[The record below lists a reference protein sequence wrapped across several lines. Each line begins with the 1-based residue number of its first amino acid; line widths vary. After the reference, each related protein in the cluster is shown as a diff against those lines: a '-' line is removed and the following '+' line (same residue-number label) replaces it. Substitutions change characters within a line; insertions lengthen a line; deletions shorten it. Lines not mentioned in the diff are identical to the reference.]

1 MKFILTILLIAL
13 HFPLSAQ
20 YTRYIV
26 AFTDKNGTSHQ
37 LDNPSTY
44 LSAKS
49 IARRLK
55 YKISYDSTDLPVS
68 KIYLDS
74 IIKTGKVTII
84 NTSKWLNQ
92 VLIQTTDEVAL
103 AKINTFSF
111 VRKRKAVGYR
121 PNNIKSQDYI
131 EEITENNALNVNM
144 SSHSSALNYGNSG
157 KQIGLHSGEFLHNI
171 GFKGKGISIAI
182 LDGGFFNYQS
192 IKAFDSV
199 RLSGNIKSTWDFIEN
214 NEMVNEDDPHG
225 MYCFSILAGNLSGLH
240 IGSAPES
247 AYYLYR
253 TEDVKTEFPVEEQ
266 YWAVAAERADSL
278 GIDMISSSLGYT
290 TFDDPSMNYNYGDM
304 NGKNTSITKAA
315 ELAFKKGMIV
325 MNSAGNSGTNSWKF
339 IGAPAD
345 GEHVLAVGAV
355 NATGQVAPFSSFGP
369 SFDQRTKPDIASVG
383 WGTSLISS
391 NGSAATGNGT
401 SFSNPNIA
409 GLIACLWQA
418 FPEMSNIDIIT
429 AVKKSGSQYLN
440 PDTRIGFGIP
450 DMKKAFTLLE
460 IQRISKNN
468 PGLFNQSTLKAF
480 PNPFLNKIKLIYK
493 APVSG
498 TLDLRMLDITG
509 KVIRKETKQI
519 LKNEVYLF
527 EWNNLEILQG
537 GAYFITYSDA
547 SGKNTIRL
555 VK

>member
-1 MKFILTILLIAL
+1 MKLILTLLLVAI
-13 HFPLSAQ
+13 HCSLSAQ
-20 YTRYIV
+20 YSRYIIT
-26 AFTDKNGTSHQ
+26 FTDKKGTMHELS
-37 LDNPSTY
+37 NPSTF

-68 KIYLDS
+68 KIYIDS
-74 IIKTGKVTII
+74 IMKTGKVTII

-92 VLIQTTDEVAL
+92 ILIQTTDNQAL
-103 AKINTFSF
+103 DKINKFPF
-111 VRKRKAVGYR
+111 VKKRQAVGYR
-121 PNNIKSQDYI
+121 SNHIKAQDYT
-131 EEITENNALNVNM
+131 EEITENIALKVNMVNHANALT
-144 SSHSSALNYGNSG
+144 YGNSG
-157 KQIGLHSGEFLHNI
+157 KQIVLHSGEFLHNN

-182 LDGGFFNYQS
+182 LDGGFFNYQT

-199 RLSGNIKSTWDFIEN
+199 RLSGNIKSTWDFIDN

-225 MYCFSILAGNLSGLH
+225 MYCFSILAGNIPGLH

-247 AYYLYR
+247 AYHLFR

-266 YWAVAAERADSL
+266 YWTVAAERADSL

-290 TFDDPSMNYNYGDM
+290 TFDDPSMNYSYGDM

-355 NATGQVAPFSSFGP
+355 NTTGQVAPFSSFGP

-383 WGTSLISS
+383 WGTSLINS
-391 NGSAATGNGT
+391 NGTAATGNGT

-418 FPEMSNIDIIT
+418 FPEMSNIEIIT
-429 AVKKSGSQYLN
+429 AVKKSSSQYLN
-440 PDTRIGFGIP
+440 PDTRTGYGVP
-450 DMKKAFTLLE
+450 DMKKAYTLLE

-480 PNPFLNKIKLIYK
+480 PNPFDNKIKLIYK
-493 APVSG
+493 APMSG
-498 TLDLRMLDITG
+498 ALDLLMLDING
-509 KVIRKETKQI
+509 KVIRKETKQV
-519 LKNEVYLF
+519 LKNEIYLF
-527 EWNNLEILQG
+527 EWNNLASLQG
-537 GAYFITYSDA
+537 GAYFITYSDE

>member
-1 MKFILTILLIAL
+1 MKLILTLLLVAI
-13 HFPLSAQ
+13 HCSLSAQ
-20 YTRYIV
+20 YSRYIIT
-26 AFTDKNGTSHQ
+26 FTDKKGTMHELS
-37 LDNPSTY
+37 NPSTF

-68 KIYLDS
+68 KIYIDS
-74 IIKTGKVTII
+74 IMKTGKVTII

-92 VLIQTTDEVAL
+92 ILIQTTDNQAL
-103 AKINTFSF
+103 DIINKFPF
-111 VRKRKAVGYR
+111 VKKRQAVGYR
-121 PNNIKSQDYI
+121 SNHIKDQDYT
-131 EEITENNALNVNM
+131 EEITENIGLKVNMVNHANALT
-144 SSHSSALNYGNSG
+144 YGNSG
-157 KQIGLHSGEFLHNI
+157 KQIVLHNGEFLHNN

-182 LDGGFFNYQS
+182 LDGGFFNYQT

-199 RLSGNIKSTWDFIEN
+199 RLSGNIKSTWDFIDN

-225 MYCFSILAGNLSGLH
+225 MYCFSILAGNIPGLH

-247 AYYLYR
+247 AYHLFR

-266 YWAVAAERADSL
+266 YWTVAAERADSL

-290 TFDDPSMNYNYGDM
+290 TFDDPSMNYSYGDM

-355 NATGQVAPFSSFGP
+355 NTTGQVAPFSSFGP

-383 WGTSLISS
+383 WGTSLINS
-391 NGSAATGNGT
+391 NGTAATGNGT

-418 FPEMSNIDIIT
+418 FPEMSNIEIIT
-429 AVKKSGSQYLN
+429 AVKKSSSQYLN
-440 PDTRIGFGIP
+440 PDTRTGYGVP
-450 DMKKAFTLLE
+450 DMKKAYTLLE

-480 PNPFLNKIKLIYK
+480 PNPFDNKIKLIYK
-493 APVSG
+493 APMSG
-498 TLDLRMLDITG
+498 ALDLLMLDING
-509 KVIRKETKQI
+509 KVIRKETKQV
-519 LKNEVYLF
+519 LKNEIYLF
-527 EWNNLEILQG
+527 EWNNLASLQG
-537 GAYFITYSDA
+537 GAYFITYSDE

>member
-1 MKFILTILLIAL
+1 MKFIFTFLLAII
-13 HFPLSAQ
+13 HTSLSAQ
-20 YTRYIV
+20 YTRYIIS
-26 AFTDKNGTSHQ
+26 FTDKKGTTHQ
-37 LDNPSTY
+37 LDNPTTY

-49 IARRLK
+49 ISKRSK
-55 YKISYDSTDLPVS
+55 YSILYDSTDLPVS

-74 IIKTGKVTII
+74 ILKSGKVTLI
-84 NTSKWLNQ
+84 NSSKWLNQ
-92 VLIQTTDEVAL
+92 VLIQTTDERAL

-111 VRKRKAVGYR
+111 VRTRKAVGYQSNKINA
-121 PNNIKSQDYI
+121 PDYV
-131 EEITENNALNVNM
+131 EEIKEHKVLNEKI
-144 SSHSSALNYGNSG
+144 STFSTSLNYGNSG
-157 KQIGLHSGEFLHNI
+157 KQIGLHNGDFLHNN
-171 GFKGKGISIAI
+171 GFKGKGISIAV

-199 RLSGNIKSTWDFIEN
+199 RLLGKIKSTWDFIDN
-214 NEMVNEDDPHG
+214 NENVNEDDPHG
-225 MYCFSILAGNLSGLH
+225 MYCLSILTGNLPGLH
-240 IGSAPES
+240 IGSATE
-247 AYYLYR
+247 ADYFLYR

-290 TFDDPSMNYNYGDM
+290 TFDDPSMNYSYGDM
-304 NGKNTSITKAA
+304 NGKHTIITKAA
-315 ELAFKKGMIV
+315 ELAIKKGMIV

-345 GEHVLAVGAV
+345 GENVMAVGAV
-355 NATGQVAPFSSFGP
+355 NANGQVAPFSSFGP

-383 WGTSLISS
+383 WGTSLINS

-418 FPEMSNIDIIT
+418 FPEMSNLEIIT
-429 AVKKSGSQYLN
+429 AVKKSASQYLS

-460 IQRISKNN
+460 IERISKNN
-468 PGLFNQSTLKAF
+468 PGLFNQSTIKAF
-480 PNPFLNKIKLIYK
+480 PNPFINSIKLIYK

-498 TLDLRMLDITG
+498 LLDLRMIDANG
-509 KVIRKETKQI
+509 KVIRRETKQV
-519 LKNEVYLF
+519 LKNEIYLF
-527 EWNNLEILQG
+527 EWTNLEILQR
-537 GAYFITYSDA
+537 GAYFISYSDET
-547 SGKNTIRL
+547 GKNTVRL
-555 VK
+555 IK